1 MLRDEGGEATSLT
14 CKGKFGHYLKDRGGL
29 LAVLSRNYLVRLRK
43 VTLVTGSI
51 GLGKSKERELEKN
64 EVVIC

>member
-1 MLRDEGGEATSLT
+1 MV
-14 CKGKFGHYLKDRGGL
+14 
-29 LAVLSRNYLVRLRK
+29 VLNRNYLVRLRK
-43 VTLVTGSI
+43 IALVTGSI